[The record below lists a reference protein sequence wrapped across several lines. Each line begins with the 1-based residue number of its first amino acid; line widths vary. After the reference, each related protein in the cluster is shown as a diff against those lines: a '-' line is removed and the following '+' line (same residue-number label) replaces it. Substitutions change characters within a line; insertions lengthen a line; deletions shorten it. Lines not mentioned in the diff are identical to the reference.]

1 MQYNTPQSGHCVQ
14 NKTKPLC
21 NHCVNCSSTV
31 HYVLSAFPQLQ
42 VVGTK
47 INDMEKLVCILCF
60 YFKKSL
66 KVKKTQAFLC
76 RNFSEA
82 IKCDFFMYCQA
93 NTIPIFFYL
102 KKRRKRRKKEVFSA
116 FICFSYE
123 EQTDLDCEAVVPLVS
138 SFMCHIDVV
147 LWDNK
152 GRNYSKPA
160 RKSSDERKRGG
171 NNGKTWVL
179 F

>member
-21 NHCVNCSSTV
+21 NHCVNFSSTV
-31 HYVLSAFPQLQ
+31 HCVLSAFPQLQ

-102 KKRRKRRKKEVFSA
+102 KKKKKKRSVFS
-116 FICFSYE
+116 FYLLLLWRTNGPS
-123 EQTDLDCEAVVPLVS
+123 CELFHVPYWRGIMRQQRQKLQQA
-138 SFMCHIDVV
+138 
-147 LWDNK
+147 
-152 GRNYSKPA
+152 SKKKQ
-160 RKSSDERKRGG
+160 RREKTRG
-171 NNGKTWVL
+171 K
-179 F
+179 

>member
-66 KVKKTQAFLC
+66 KVKKTQAFLW

-102 KKRRKRRKKEVFSA
+102 KKRRKRRKKRSVFS
-116 FICFSYE
+116 FYLLLLWRTNGLRLWSCRPS
-123 EQTDLDCEAVVPLVS
+123 CELFHVPYWRGIMRQQRQKLQQA
-138 SFMCHIDVV
+138 
-147 LWDNK
+147 
-152 GRNYSKPA
+152 SKKKQ
-160 RKSSDERKRGG
+160 RREKTRG
-171 NNGKTWVL
+171 K
-179 F
+179 